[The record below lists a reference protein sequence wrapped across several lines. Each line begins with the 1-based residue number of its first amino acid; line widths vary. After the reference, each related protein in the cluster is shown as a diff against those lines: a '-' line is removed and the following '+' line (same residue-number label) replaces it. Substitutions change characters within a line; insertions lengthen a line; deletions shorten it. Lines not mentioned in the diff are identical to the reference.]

1 MDRLPVD
8 PAEIQ
13 NCFGR
18 NRQIKKESDKKKKT
32 PPIIGVCEDCVS
44 FKIRK
49 IISSDL
55 LDTNKEIYFG
65 VCNNCNSKY
74 EGKRIYK
81 KKKGCKFFHGRKK
94 SL

>member
-1 MDRLPVD
+1 MDSSPQD

-13 NCFGR
+13 QRFGR
-18 NRQIKKESDKKKKT
+18 KLKLKKLKNLKNS
-32 PPIIGVCEDCVS
+32 PSIIGVCEECVS

-49 IISSDL
+49 NISSDI

-65 VCNNCNSKY
+65 MCNNCNSKY

-81 KKKGCKFFHGRKK
+81 KKKGCKYFHGKNK
-94 SL
+94 

>member
-13 NCFGR
+13 QCFGR
-18 NRQIKKESDKKKKT
+18 NRQIKKDFDKKKK
-32 PPIIGVCEDCVS
+32 PLPVIGVCEDCVS
-44 FKIRK
+44 FRIRK
-49 IISSDL
+49 AIFSDL

-65 VCNNCNSKY
+65 VCNNCNSRY

-81 KKKGCKFFHGRKK
+81 KKKGCKFFHGRK
-94 SL
+94 